1 MNTCI
6 ECFCGKKFSKK
17 QMFSS
22 HFSECQKIKNKFKGL
37 DTKISRAIKKFVDN
51 LDNSNE
57 KEYMN
62 GLLLLELFFKKYV
75 YLLKEIIN
83 KINKVTNSK
92 FNLSNKEIKINLNKN
107 NKANNANNNIN
118 LNNQFM
124 KKDDNIYINNT
135 NDKNNNNI
143 SIKSNSNNKIIKNNI
158 NNMNNL
164 IDKNNFNN
172 IYNLNNFNIK
182 NNLNN
187 INNKNN
193 INFIN
198 NTNNIN
204 YINNSNDINYVNIPN
219 NMNNVNNAFNNNYVN
234 NANTNNNNFMINTN
248 NNYVNNTNNMNYIN
262 NINNNINN
270 VNNMN
275 NNMNYAN
282 IINNNMNNFKNMY
295 YLNNN
300 SNKNKIQKA
309 NNFSEIFKK
318 ANAQF
323 TEMNMKK
330 NKSSNNLLQ
339 SQEDLE
345 EKITIIFKFLTDHQ
359 EKVKARLDELFYD
372 VFKRFHET
380 QCPPDLKNYMC
391 YGFHYNKLID
401 NQKTLNENGIKNGDT
416 ILFNRIDENYKEE
429 EVEEDNEED
438 EEEKKTLLHLWIKEY
453 DCIVKNNLLLSNSEE
468 KNKSNSTIRDY
479 INKKF
484 MELGI
489 KTKEHEHRLIYCKT
503 NFNWTCSECS
513 FVDTKLEPRLFCSIC
528 NYNMCNNCRKNKK
541 YYKIGNIPLSALP
554 SDNKIKNYVINY
566 REHEHRLIYCRTK
579 RTSHNIVGWV
589 CNKCEGKFT
598 EKDWTFYCTQCDY
611 DLCSNCE
618 QNKNLI

>member
-1 MNTCI
+1 
-6 ECFCGKKFSKK
+6 
-17 QMFSS
+17 
-22 HFSECQKIKNKFKGL
+22 
-37 DTKISRAIKKFVDN
+37 
-51 LDNSNE
+51 
-57 KEYMN
+57 
-62 GLLLLELFFKKYV
+62 
-75 YLLKEIIN
+75 
-83 KINKVTNSK
+83 
-92 FNLSNKEIKINLNKN
+92 
-107 NKANNANNNIN
+107 
-118 LNNQFM
+118 M

-164 IDKNNFNN
+164 IDKNKFNN
-172 IYNLNNFNIK
+172 MNNLNNFNTK
-182 NNLNN
+182 NNFNN

-193 INFIN
+193 INYIN
-198 NTNNIN
+198 NTNNMN
-204 YINNSNDINYVNIPN
+204 YMNNSNDINYVNIPN
-219 NMNNVNNAFNNNYVN
+219 NMNNVNNVFNNNYVN
-234 NANTNNNNFMINTN
+234 NANTNNNNFMINTNNMNYDNNMNYVNNTINNYVNNTNNINYMNNTNNNYVNNTNNMNYINNTN

-295 YLNNN
+295 FLNNINNN
-300 SNKNKIQKA
+300 SNKNNIQKT

-359 EKVKARLDELFYD
+359 EKVKARLDELFYA

-380 QCPPDLKNYMC
+380 QCPPDLKNYLC
-391 YGFHYNKLID
+391 YGYHNNKLID

-429 EVEEDNEED
+429 EAEEDNEED
-438 EEEKKTLLHLWIKEY
+438 EEEKNMLLHLWIKEY
-453 DCIVKNNLLLSNSEE
+453 DCIVKNNLLLSNNKE
-468 KNKSNSTIRDY
+468 KNKLNSTIRDY

-589 CNKCEGKFT
+589 CNKCGGKFT

>member
-1 MNTCI
+1 M
-6 ECFCGKKFSKK
+6 
-17 QMFSS
+17 
-22 HFSECQKIKNKFKGL
+22 
-37 DTKISRAIKKFVDN
+37 
-51 LDNSNE
+51 
-57 KEYMN
+57 
-62 GLLLLELFFKKYV
+62 
-75 YLLKEIIN
+75 
-83 KINKVTNSK
+83 
-92 FNLSNKEIKINLNKN
+92 NKN
-107 NKANNANNNIN
+107 SKANNANNNIN

-124 KKDDNIYINNT
+124 KKYDNIYINNT

-172 IYNLNNFNIK
+172 MNNLNNFNTK
-182 NNLNN
+182 NNFNN

-193 INFIN
+193 
-198 NTNNIN
+198 
-204 YINNSNDINYVNIPN
+204 INYVNIPN

-234 NANTNNNNFMINTN
+234 NTNNNTFMINTNNMNYVNNTNN
-248 NNYVNNTNNMNYIN
+248 NNYVNNTNNMNYMNNADNNNFMINTNNMNSIN
-262 NINNNINN
+262 NINNKNN

-282 IINNNMNNFKNMY
+282 NINNNMNNFKNMY
-295 YLNNN
+295 YLNNIN
-300 SNKNKIQKA
+300 NNGNKNNIQKT
-309 NNFSEIFKK
+309 NQFYEIFKK

-359 EKVKARLDELFYD
+359 EKVKARLDELFYN

-380 QCPPDLKNYMC
+380 QCPPDLKHYMC
-391 YGFHYNKLID
+391 YAYHNNKLID

-429 EVEEDNEED
+429 EEEVEEDNEED
-438 EEEKKTLLHLWIKEY
+438 EEEKNTLLRLWIKEY
-453 DCIVKNNLLLSNSEE
+453 GCIVKNNLLLSNNEE
-468 KNKSNSTIRDY
+468 KNILNSTIRDY

-484 MELGI
+484 LELGI
-489 KTKEHEHRLIYCKT
+489 KTKEHEHKLIYCKT
-503 NFNWTCSECS
+503 NFNWICSECP
-513 FVDTKLEPRLFCSIC
+513 FVDTKQEPRLFCSIC

-554 SDNKIKNYVINY
+554 SNKKIKNYAINY
-566 REHEHRLIYCRTK
+566 SEHEHRLVYCRTK
-579 RTSHNIVGWV
+579 RTSHNIVGWI
-589 CNKCEGKFT
+589 CNKCKGKYT
-598 EKDWTFYCTQCDY
+598 EKEWTFYCTKCDY
-611 DLCSNCE
+611 DLCFNCA
-618 QNKNLI
+618 QNNNIF